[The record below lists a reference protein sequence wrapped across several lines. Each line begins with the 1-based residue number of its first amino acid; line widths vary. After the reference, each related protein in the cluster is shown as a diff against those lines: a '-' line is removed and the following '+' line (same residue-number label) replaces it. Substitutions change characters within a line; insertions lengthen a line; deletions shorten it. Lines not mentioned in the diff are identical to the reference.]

1 MTTTSTAVP
10 SALDVTPVGGALG
23 AEIRGVHLGR
33 ITDAE
38 FAAIEQALLDHLVIF
53 LPDQHLTPDEH
64 RAFATRFG
72 EAEIHPFIEKL
83 DAGHPEIVVLDSE
96 RGGRADVWHTDVTF
110 SESPPICSVLQ
121 MMRCPSRGGDTM
133 WTNQYLV
140 YESLSAPIRELLD
153 GLTAVHTARVF
164 GQPDHVA
171 EHPAVRVHPR
181 TGRRSLY
188 VNRTF
193 TSHFTQTS
201 RFEGDALLDML
212 YAFSEQPEFT
222 CRYHWAEG
230 TIGIWDNRV
239 TQHYAINDYDE
250 PRTIHRVT
258 ITGDTPEGD
267 PPRWERVDR
276 SSSAL
281 KEAYT
286 AK

>member
-1 MTTTSTAVP
+1 MTTTSTAAP

-133 WTNQYLV
+133 WTR
-140 YESLSAPIRELLD
+140 IK
-153 GLTAVHTARVF
+153 
-164 GQPDHVA
+164 
-171 EHPAVRVHPR
+171 
-181 TGRRSLY
+181 
-188 VNRTF
+188 
-193 TSHFTQTS
+193 
-201 RFEGDALLDML
+201 DML
-212 YAFSEQPEFT
+212 RETVTAALGGNYGLAPE
-222 CRYHWAEG
+222 RA
-230 TIGIWDNRV
+230 R
-239 TQHYAINDYDE
+239 Q
-250 PRTIHRVT
+250 
-258 ITGDTPEGD
+258 
-267 PPRWERVDR
+267 
-276 SSSAL
+276 
-281 KEAYT
+281 
-286 AK
+286 